1 MDPAFLHRVLL
12 TDPSEFSSLV
22 SSNDEYTLSF
32 PEFTESLDAADPSSL
47 DPDMVVKKSV
57 RDYFVENITNQQQ
70 QQQQKPPPTEL
81 IDLLLELYQQIR
93 LLIPNRKDL
102 HETYLSSDIQARK
115 DLSDRKDMQPFVA
128 NASKALLQLESES
141 RAETTRAFLQN
152 YLNNNSQSN
161 GKEDKHLLIFW
172 FTCILY
178 LMYKTELCQKDKEQ
192 FYMIHVWAP
201 RIHKEGPAFLKKL
214 YQKEHGI
221 FTDPKSS
228 PATRQWIASLV
239 RAHRSTQGSEPTLD
253 ENIPLHKSP
262 EEYKN
267 IIRVAWIED
276 IVFRGSPPSN
286 HTQSFLM
293 PEIFHRD
300 QQALQTLR
308 EITRLAVAGCALFLH
323 ACNAAGVPLQE
334 LKIKEDNNS
343 RYDSSYDPRNN
354 LIRAMRERSG
364 SQESYEKT
372 VADAVVELAT
382 KGRSSKPMLAG
393 STTTEF
399 FDIESLRSRTIAVL
413 RGKDPVLEVLNKRIR
428 IAVRDILAQGL
439 HHKKNDTAA
448 PLKMRSG
455 LAIWNVPRDDHE
467 SGTLTA
473 EPKDIVE
480 KLFWA
485 RGFGAFAPE
494 LALVAKH
501 AGKIVDLVI
510 GLYWDDLLVKFIQD
524 L

>member
-1 MDPAFLHRVLL
+1 
-12 TDPSEFSSLV
+12 
-22 SSNDEYTLSF
+22 
-32 PEFTESLDAADPSSL
+32 
-47 DPDMVVKKSV
+47 
-57 RDYFVENITNQQQ
+57 
-70 QQQQKPPPTEL
+70 
-81 IDLLLELYQQIR
+81 
-93 LLIPNRKDL
+93 
-102 HETYLSSDIQARK
+102 
-115 DLSDRKDMQPFVA
+115 
-128 NASKALLQLESES
+128 
-141 RAETTRAFLQN
+141 
-152 YLNNNSQSN
+152 
-161 GKEDKHLLIFW
+161 
-172 FTCILY
+172 
-178 LMYKTELCQKDKEQ
+178 
-192 FYMIHVWAP
+192 
-201 RIHKEGPAFLKKL
+201 
-214 YQKEHGI
+214 
-221 FTDPKSS
+221 
-228 PATRQWIASLV
+228 
-239 RAHRSTQGSEPTLD
+239 
-253 ENIPLHKSP
+253 
-262 EEYKN
+262 
-267 IIRVAWIED
+267 
-276 IVFRGSPPSN
+276 
-286 HTQSFLM
+286 M

-480 KLFWA
+480 KLFFSQSNNTVGIQLADLYCYPIFNIFEYNKKANEYW
-485 RGFGAFAPE
+485 RFNE
-494 LALVAKH
+494 LSLPKLFKNSCQVV
-501 AGKIVDLVI
+501 KIMRNIKLSQFQKDTLMNDI
-510 GLYWDDLLVKFIQD
+510 ASRT
-524 L
+524 